1 MSVAKRSF
9 AFSLGTMFSRL
20 TGLLRES
27 VIGAVFGASYIVDAF
42 NVAYRIPNL
51 LRELLA
57 EGALGSSFQK
67 VYKEICLTDRERAF
81 QLYRSIFLKV
91 SFGGLILSF
100 LGFCFSA
107 ELVGIMT
114 PTHANPQMIALA
126 TKLTQILFPFLIF
139 MALGALVQG
148 VLYEKGK
155 FFLVGL
161 APIAFNVFSI
171 VGALSLVIW
180 NATKHFHDSSV
191 EYETYFSIYGLA
203 VGTLLGGLGQL
214 VLMML
219 FGRVMP
225 IGSQEIAVPNQHLAS
240 SDKSPRTV
248 VDDTRKVVKLMLPML
263 VAGAAGQ
270 VNVIV
275 NTNFATGLQEGSVSW
290 LSYAFRLFQL
300 PVGVLAVGIGTA
312 SLDALTKAFT
322 GRVGTTPNRD
332 SDPVNSSFQGS
343 LEHTFW
349 MLAPAFIFLYLGSTN
364 LVSLVFEAGKFS
376 SNDKIMTAAALQAY
390 ALGLIGYGLL
400 KLMNSYFYAA
410 GQTKWPM
417 WIGIGS
423 VALNYVL
430 NALFVEQYRHVGLA
444 MTASLVLTLNSALLM
459 LLAYRQGLR
468 IRWTPIVRILGWMLL
483 AGGAALVVSEVLSNE
498 VIGNIFG
505 ISQLAPSTLGNKIIS
520 ALSLSVI
527 GFMIVVVVVFASGAH
542 SKIIASFKAK
552 FR

>member
-1 MSVAKRSF
+1 
-9 AFSLGTMFSRL
+9 
-20 TGLLRES
+20 
-27 VIGAVFGASYIVDAF
+27 
-42 NVAYRIPNL
+42 
-51 LRELLA
+51 
-57 EGALGSSFQK
+57 
-67 VYKEICLTDRERAF
+67 
-81 QLYRSIFLKV
+81 
-91 SFGGLILSF
+91 
-100 LGFCFSA
+100 
-107 ELVGIMT
+107 
-114 PTHANPQMIALA
+114 
-126 TKLTQILFPFLIF
+126 
-139 MALGALVQG
+139 
-148 VLYEKGK
+148 
-155 FFLVGL
+155 
-161 APIAFNVFSI
+161 
-171 VGALSLVIW
+171 
-180 NATKHFHDSSV
+180 
-191 EYETYFSIYGLA
+191 
-203 VGTLLGGLGQL
+203 
-214 VLMML
+214 
-219 FGRVMP
+219 
-225 IGSQEIAVPNQHLAS
+225 
-240 SDKSPRTV
+240 
-248 VDDTRKVVKLMLPML
+248 ML

-312 SLDALTKAFT
+312 SLDALTKAFA
-322 GRVGTTPNRD
+322 GRVGAAPDRH
-332 SDPVNSSFQGS
+332 SDPVNSSFQSS

-349 MLAPAFIFLYLGSTN
+349 VLAPAFIFLYLGSTN

-430 NALFVEQYRHVGLA
+430 NALFVEQYLHVGLA

-468 IRWTPIVRILGWMLL
+468 IRWTPLLRILGWMML
-483 AGGAALVVSEVLSNE
+483 AGAAACVGSEVVSNE
-498 VIGNIFG
+498 VIGDVFG
-505 ISQLAPSTLGNKIIS
+505 ISQLAPGTLGNKIIS

-527 GFMIVVVVVFASGAH
+527 GFMIVVVVVFASGSH
-542 SKIIASFKAK
+542 SRIIASFKAK